1 MKIGWSLAILLLFG
15 ITARSQQIPIRFSHI
30 TTDHGLSES
39 NVLCMIQDSEG
50 FIWVGTY
57 DGLNKY
63 EGHRMVVYRNQP
75 RNKQTLTDNNIRSIY
90 EDHEHNLWVGT
101 PNGLN
106 RYNRATNTFVRYVHD
121 PSDSRSVSS
130 NNIYTIYEDHQHNL
144 WVGTYGG
151 GINRFDRQTHT
162 FIHYRHNP
170 VTRRGLSDD
179 HVTKIIEDHKG
190 QLWVGTQQGLN
201 RLDRRRNQF
210 IPAIPKMHLDPLLA
224 QEYIHSLVEDTDG
237 NLWIGTNSQGLYRW
251 NPRTHES
258 KHFRHSSLEV
268 GSLGGDVIM
277 SLFVDRQ
284 KQIWIG
290 TENNGLNLYRP
301 ETQSFDKY
309 QFDYTNTLS
318 ISNNTV
324 NCIIQDYSGNIWAG
338 VQRGGLNIFNP
349 QASIFDFYYQTS
361 SPQSLG
367 HNEVKSFYQ
376 DKEGIVWLGLDGGG
390 LDRFDPV
397 TRTFKHYKHNERD
410 PKSLGSD
417 AVLDIR
423 EDRRGNLW
431 VGTWGGGL
439 NLMDRKSG
447 TFTHFKKDPANPA
460 SLSSNNVWKI
470 FEDHQGTLWVGTFFG
485 GLCRMNPNTR
495 TFERIIK
502 DKTGHRFYGENIT
515 CIEEDKGGHLWIG
528 TTEDGINRYTLHSG
542 KLTHF
547 SPPGET
553 NESGDQYIK
562 AIYCDKHNRVWV
574 GQKTLSLYLPSHNI
588 FQRVRNKE
596 LSKIQSIQEDNQGNL
611 WLGTLNGLI
620 KYNPDHKTI
629 QQLTKDDGLLSN
641 EFIQNAHLKAQD
653 GTIYFGSSK
662 GFVMFDPLRVVVNR
676 YVPPVYLT
684 GFSLFNK
691 PVEVGDKSGILP
703 QSLNYLEE
711 IRLAHNQSTFGFE
724 FAALDYTAVRKNQ
737 YAYKLEGFDD
747 DWNMVGNVNKATYT
761 NLDPGSY
768 VFRVAASNNNGVWNR
783 TGRSIKVIIVPA
795 FWQTWWFQ
803 MMLGLVGLVML
814 YGLYWLRI
822 RQIKRNQKKLEEQ
835 VQLKTRELQQAN
847 DEMLSQKEEL
857 VLLSNDLQALNK
869 ELREQQEQEHKARE
883 EAEKANQSKSIFLA
897 TMSHEIRTPLN
908 GVLGMTALLQE
919 TTLSSEQQE
928 YTQTIHQCGVN
939 LLGVINDI
947 LDFSKIESDNLEIE
961 HEEVDLRQCIEETL
975 DLFASKASE
984 KNIDLIYQIDYNV
997 PAFIK
1002 SDSLRLRQILINLVG
1017 NALKFTHKGEI
1028 FVKVSVAQQNADV
1041 LLQFHVT
1048 DTGIGIPE
1056 NKLQRLFKAFSQVD
1070 SSTTRKY
1077 GGTGLGLA
1085 ISKRLV
1091 ELMGGE
1097 INVSSTEGKGTTF
1110 SFTIKTQISTESKRQ
1125 YVVFNTL
1132 SNEYK
1137 KVLIVDDNQT
1147 NLFILR
1153 SQLEQW
1159 KLKPS
1164 LAASGDEAMALLKA
1178 GESFDLI
1185 ITDMQ
1190 MPGMSGVDLARE
1202 VRQMHSQMPLIL
1214 LSSVIDEIRQ
1224 SLSDFSITLITKP
1237 VKQSQLYQAIQEQL
1251 KWSIQPQISLQS
1263 KPQLFDS
1270 DFSKEYP
1277 LRILIAEDNI
1287 FNQKVATRTLGKLGY
1302 VIDIAI
1308 NGLEVLS
1315 MLEQKS
1321 YDVIFMDVQMPEMDG
1336 LEATQQVRKMK
1347 IAQPQIIA
1355 MTANALTGDREMC
1368 LQAGMNDYISKP
1380 IQITELK
1387 NSLIRAFE
1395 KRIILSVREL

>member
-1 MKIGWSLAILLLFG
+1 MILLLFAL
-15 ITARSQQIPIRFSHI
+15 TTRAQQIPIRFSHI

-63 EGHRMVVYRNQP
+63 DGHRMIVYRNQP
-75 RNKQTLTDNNIRSIY
+75 GDLSSLSDNNIRSIY
-90 EDHEHNLWVGT
+90 EDHEHNIWVGT

-106 RYNRATNTFVRYVHD
+106 KYDRVTNSFTRFVHNPAD
-121 PSDSRSVSS
+121 GRSISS
-130 NNIYTIYEDHQHNL
+130 NSVYFISEDHQHTL

-151 GINRFDRQTHT
+151 GINRFDARKRT
-162 FIHYRHNP
+162 FTHYRHNP
-170 VTRRGLSDD
+170 LTGSGISDD
-179 HVTKIIEDHKG
+179 RITYILEDHKH
-190 QLWVGTQQGLN
+190 QLWVSTQQGLN
-201 RLDRRRNQF
+201 RLDRSRNVF
-210 IPAIPKMHLDPLLA
+210 VPVATEIGLDPK
-224 QEYIHSLVEDTDG
+224 EYIRTLAEDADG
-237 NLWIGTNSQGLYRW
+237 NLWMGSAANGLYVW
-251 NPRTHES
+251 NQKTHELRRF
-258 KHFRHSSLEV
+258 KHSSIDA
-268 GSLGGDVIM
+268 SSIGGDVIM

-284 KQIWIG
+284 NNIWAG

-301 ETQSFDKY
+301 EKQTFDKY

-324 NCIIQDYSGNIWAG
+324 TCLMQDHSGNIWAG

-349 QASIFDFYYQTS
+349 QASTFDFYYQTS
-361 SPQSLG
+361 SAQSLG

-376 DKEGIVWLGLDGGG
+376 DREGIMWLGLDGGG
-390 LDRFDPV
+390 LDRFDPI

-410 PKSLGSD
+410 PKSIGSNS
-417 AVLDIR
+417 VLDIR
-423 EDRRGNLW
+423 EDRHGNLW
-431 VGTWGGGL
+431 IGTWGGGL
-439 NLMDRKSG
+439 NLMDRKKG
-447 TFTHFKKDPANPA
+447 TFTRFINNPA
-460 SLSSNNVWKI
+460 DPKSISSNNVWKV
-470 FEDHQGTLWVGTFFG
+470 FEDHEGTLWLGTFFG
-485 GLCRMNPNTR
+485 GLCRMLPDGR
-495 TFERIIK
+495 SFERITNDSK
-502 DKTGHRFYGENIT
+502 GYRFYGENIT
-515 CIEEDKGGHLWIG
+515 CIEEDKGGNLWVG
-528 TTEDGINRYTLHSG
+528 TTEEGLNRYNLQSRS
-542 KLTHF
+542 LTHF
-547 SPPGET
+547 VPVSAS
-553 NESGDQYIK
+553 NEPADKYIK
-562 AIYCDKHNRVWV
+562 AIYCDEQNRVWI
-574 GQKTLSLYLPSHNI
+574 GQKTLSLYLPGRQFFNRI
-588 FQRVRNKE
+588 PNKE
-596 LSKIQSIQEDNQGNL
+596 LNKIQSIQGDNQGNL
-611 WLGTLNGLI
+611 WLGTLNGLV
-620 KYNPDHKTI
+620 KYNPDQKTI
-629 QQLTKDDGLLSN
+629 QQLTKYDGLLSN

-653 GTIYFGSSK
+653 GTLYFGSSR
-662 GFVMFDPLRVVVNR
+662 GFVMFDPQRVVVNHF
-676 YVPPVYLT
+676 VPPVYLT
-684 GFSLFNK
+684 AFSLFNK
-691 PVEVGDKSGILP
+691 PVEVGAANGILP
-703 QSLNYLEE
+703 VALNHLQE
-711 IRLAHNQSTFGFE
+711 IRLAYDQSTFAFE
-724 FAALDYTAVRKNQ
+724 FAALDYTSVRKNQ
-737 YAYKLEGFDD
+737 YMYKLEGFDE

-768 VFRVAASNNNGVWNR
+768 IFRVIASNNNGVWNR

-795 FWQTWWFQ
+795 FWQTWWFRTV
-803 MMLGLVGLVML
+803 LVVTALLVL
-814 YGLYWLRI
+814 YGLYLLRI
-822 RQIKRNQKKLEEQ
+822 NRIKKNHRRLEKQ
-835 VQLKTRELQQAN
+835 VQLKTKELQETNQ
-847 DEMLSQKEEL
+847 EMLQQKEEL
-857 VLLSNDLQALNK
+857 VLLTDDLHALNE
-869 ELREQQEQEHKARE
+869 ELREQKGQERKARQ

-919 TTLSSEQQE
+919 TTLSNEQEE

-947 LDFSKIESDNLEIE
+947 LDFSKIESGNLEIE
-961 HEEVDLRQCIEETL
+961 QEEVDLRQCIEETL
-975 DLFASKASE
+975 DLFANKASE
-984 KNIDLIYQIDYNV
+984 KNLDLIYQIDYNV

-1028 FVKVSVAQQNADV
+1028 FVQVSVAHQDADAEV
-1041 LLQFHVT
+1041 RLQFHVT

-1056 NKLQRLFKAFSQVD
+1056 DKLQRLFKAFSQVD

-1097 INVSSTEGKGTTF
+1097 ITVTSTEGEGTTF
-1110 SFTIKTQISTESKRQ
+1110 SFTIQTQISTQSKRQ
-1125 YVVFNTL
+1125 YVVFNT
-1132 SNEYK
+1132 SDNDYK

-1164 LAASGDEAMALLKA
+1164 LTSSAADALALLQA

-1190 MPGMSGVDLARE
+1190 MPGMNGLELARE
-1202 VRQMHSQMPLIL
+1202 VKRSHDQMPMIL
-1214 LSSVIDEIRQ
+1214 LSSVGDETRN
-1224 SLSDFSITLITKP
+1224 SLTDLSITILTKP
-1237 VKQSQLYQAIQEQL
+1237 VKQNQLYQAIQEQL
-1251 KWSIQPQISLQS
+1251 KWSVQPQASA
-1263 KPQLFDS
+1263 KTTPQLFDS

-1302 VIDIAI
+1302 TIELAN
-1308 NGLEVLS
+1308 NGLEVLTK
-1315 MLEQKS
+1315 LEKNS

-1336 LEATQQVRKMK
+1336 LEATHQVRKMPLN
-1347 IAQPQIIA
+1347 QPQIVA

-1387 NSLIRAFE
+1387 NSLIRAFD
-1395 KRIILSVREL
+1395 KSVMVQISE